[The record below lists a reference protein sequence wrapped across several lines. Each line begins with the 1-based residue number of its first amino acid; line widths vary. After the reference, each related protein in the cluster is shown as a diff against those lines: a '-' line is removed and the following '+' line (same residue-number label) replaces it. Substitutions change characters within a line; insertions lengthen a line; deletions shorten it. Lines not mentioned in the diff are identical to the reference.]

1 MQILVAERQQPNYF
15 LAPDVVDDELVVLQA
30 TLNHDFRVPLVWLTD
45 EMHWPLIDR
54 YVSVWDVA
62 ELDALVEGKQ
72 SSVEASLH
80 IKADVVRTCSLL
92 EYERRDLDGRPDSE
106 DWRMDV
112 IMDQAEADID
122 VRDL

>member
-1 MQILVAERQQPNYF
+1 
-15 LAPDVVDDELVVLQA
+15 
-30 TLNHDFRVPLVWLTD
+30 
-45 EMHWPLIDR
+45 MHWPLIDR
-54 YVSVWDVA
+54 HVSVWNVA

-80 IKADVVRTCSLL
+80 VKADVVRACSLL

-112 IMDQAEADID
+112 IMDQTEADID